1 MLDETP
7 GDALTDELKAHL
19 EECAGCHALADAL
32 GAVDD
37 GLASLPTLQVSE
49 ELLARTLERVEAE
62 REPERAA
69 DVGAGELLFGVLAS
83 LMGGLWAL
91 AKLAL
96 RPWRTKRGRRLG
108 LAGLGIAFPA
118 VAALGLVMVAGS
130 ERDKAISAAPVS
142 PQARTTSSSAGFTDQ
157 QQPLQEEEVS
167 EGEVTRAE
175 AVADEAAY
183 APPATVWLDRGPAD
197 RTLDNIDA
205 WDDGAGRYQ
214 EHEVPTTGELERG
227 PTSATTDGRPAYLDT
242 PAEDLPWGNSRSQ
255 RAGMDVAGDT
265 TVDQSAA
272 LGGAQRDLPAPRSS
286 NGANL
291 ETTPN
296 ADEET
301 NFEQRDTTSA
311 LAQDLRS
318 QDAVDRVTGVTTS
331 NAAGRAELEASGSHS
346 AGEHDGDSTIERNA
360 DLDSRDDGAS
370 EATRFLAERDRVDGL
385 SFRDATG
392 YWASTYVPGDPE
404 LRLLRRRLAAT
415 PEALALAERAE
426 PGDLALDPP
435 AHGAIALHVN
445 ADRAAVEGRS
455 RVLVSVGLR
464 GAVARAGRRPTLR
477 AEVVIDARQPLDD
490 EAQARVRALLMAL
503 SRSRQGADRIG
514 VLVAGPNGGEL
525 LPLGALRFGELTV
538 ALRRLSAGGDSER
551 AVSDTSAVTLDD
563 AVRQAMASV
572 GQLQDASSP
581 LASAMVLVVSPSLS
595 DADARALE
603 PVVHMGTMAGV
614 TTTALGLSDAAAL
627 DPLERIALAGQGRRR
642 VLASIDGAEALV
654 RSEVEAVS
662 RVVARAVRLRIRL
675 APGVSL
681 VDVIGSR
688 PLGTDETRRV
698 RQAEDA
704 VDRRLARQ
712 LGIVADRGHDD
723 DGIQIVMP
731 AFYAGDAHA
740 VLLDLVVP
748 GPGPVADVS
757 LQMKDLIRLE
767 NGTASARV
775 TLARGARPR
784 GPRERQVLGELL
796 GHEIARALRDAAR
809 SLNAGDVSTARARLE
824 AARRLAVGLRGAVRM
839 PASDASLL
847 SGFATAIHD
856 SADRASLVSSLRYA
870 SRIRLEGA
878 PLAIDG
884 N

>member
-1 MLDETP
+1 MTPHDEICSRVREALLDQTREDLAQN
-7 GDALTDELKAHL
+7 DALTDDALTDDALTDQLQAHI
-19 EECAGCHALADAL
+19 EECVECHALADAL

-49 ELLARTLERVEAE
+49 ELLARTLERVDAE

-69 DVGAGELLFGVLAS
+69 DVGAGGLLFGVLAS

-157 QQPLQEEEVS
+157 EQPLQEEEVS

-175 AVADEAAY
+175 AVADEAEAAY

-205 WDDGAGRYQ
+205 WADGAGRYQ

-255 RAGMDVAGDT
+255 RVGRDVAGDT

-272 LGGAQRDLPAPRSS
+272 LGGAQRDLPAQRSS

-291 ETTPN
+291 ETTPS

-346 AGEHDGDSTIERNA
+346 AGEHEGDSTLERNA

-385 SFRDATG
+385 SFRGATG

-426 PGDLALDPP
+426 PGDLALDP
-435 AHGAIALHVN
+435 ARARR
-445 ADRAAVEGRS
+445 DRAARECGSSRGGRT
-455 RVLVSVGLR
+455 LTGVG
-464 GAVARAGRRPTLR
+464 V
-477 AEVVIDARQPLDD
+477 
-490 EAQARVRALLMAL
+490 
-503 SRSRQGADRIG
+503 
-514 VLVAGPNGGEL
+514 GG
-525 LPLGALRFGELTV
+525 
-538 ALRRLSAGGDSER
+538 
-551 AVSDTSAVTLDD
+551 
-563 AVRQAMASV
+563 
-572 GQLQDASSP
+572 
-581 LASAMVLVVSPSLS
+581 
-595 DADARALE
+595 
-603 PVVHMGTMAGV
+603 
-614 TTTALGLSDAAAL
+614 
-627 DPLERIALAGQGRRR
+627 
-642 VLASIDGAEALV
+642 
-654 RSEVEAVS
+654 
-662 RVVARAVRLRIRL
+662 
-675 APGVSL
+675 
-681 VDVIGSR
+681 
-688 PLGTDETRRV
+688 
-698 RQAEDA
+698 
-704 VDRRLARQ
+704 
-712 LGIVADRGHDD
+712 
-723 DGIQIVMP
+723 
-731 AFYAGDAHA
+731 
-740 VLLDLVVP
+740 
-748 GPGPVADVS
+748 
-757 LQMKDLIRLE
+757 
-767 NGTASARV
+767 
-775 TLARGARPR
+775 
-784 GPRERQVLGELL
+784 
-796 GHEIARALRDAAR
+796 
-809 SLNAGDVSTARARLE
+809 
-824 AARRLAVGLRGAVRM
+824 AARRRGAGRT
-839 PASDASLL
+839 ATDLAGRGSD
-847 SGFATAIHD
+847 
-856 SADRASLVSSLRYA
+856 
-870 SRIRLEGA
+870 
-878 PLAIDG
+878 
-884 N
+884 